1 MGIENFVPRL
11 RAFKSGV
18 VLHSNAVRKL
28 VSKRKA
34 QWKINRQLPS
44 AENLL
49 IYNVLTTN
57 LKEALNEE
65 AVIKETKIINSGNV
79 GKFYKHVNERLNHRT
94 GIPPILTS
102 NNVIV
107 VSDLE
112 KADCFSEYYAK
123 IGTIDNNCIPDN
135 WSASAGLSNGSPV
148 SEPK

>member
-1 MGIENFVPRL
+1 VG
-11 RAFKSGV
+11 
-18 VLHSNAVRKL
+18 
-28 VSKRKA
+28 
-34 QWKINRQLPS
+34 S
-44 AENLL
+44 ADNQL
-49 IYNVLTTN
+49 IYNVLTAN
-57 LKEALNEE
+57 LKEALNKE

-79 GKFYKHVNERLNHRT
+79 GEFYKHVNKRLNQRT

-135 WSASAGLSNGSPV
+135 WSASEGLSNGSAI
-148 SEPK
+148 SEPKKMSTFDINCVEFSDVFYPLTKLRLSCVKVLLDLI

>member
-1 MGIENFVPRL
+1 MT
-11 RAFKSGV
+11 A
-18 VLHSNAVRKL
+18 
-28 VSKRKA
+28 
-34 QWKINRQLPS
+34 
-44 AENLL
+44 
-49 IYNVLTTN
+49 N
-57 LKEALNEE
+57 LKEALNKE

-79 GKFYKHVNERLNHRT
+79 GEFYKHVNKRLNQRT

-135 WSASAGLSNGSPV
+135 WSASAGLSNGSAI
-148 SEPK
+148 SKPKQMSTFDIHCVEFSNVFYRCVKVLLDLI